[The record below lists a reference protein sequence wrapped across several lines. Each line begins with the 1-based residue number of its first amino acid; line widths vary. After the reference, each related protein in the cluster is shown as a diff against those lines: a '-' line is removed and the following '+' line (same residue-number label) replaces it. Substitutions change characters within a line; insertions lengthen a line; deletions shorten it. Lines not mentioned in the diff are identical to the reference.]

1 VNRKDLWLRYL
12 VNKGTIFL
20 LVYLR
25 YKIAYNELTT
35 MSSKSRDIARE
46 SLGIVEYDEAQRLV
60 KPVVSS
66 AKITL
71 V

>member
-1 VNRKDLWLRYL
+1 
-12 VNKGTIFL
+12 